1 MDDSDNK
8 IALRDR
14 QTELIRIVE
23 AIDEVLKNKGWQT
36 LKELVFDGRVDSIE
50 RQLLNLAKADPLNP
64 GLMLKLQGELTWAKR
79 YADLRSY
86 ADVLKKELE
95 GIKLKTQ

>member
-1 MDDSDNK
+1 MDDLDNK
-8 IALRDR
+8 KAIQAR
-14 QTELIRIVE
+14 QVELVRIVE

-36 LKELVFDGRVDSIE
+36 LKELVLDGRVSSIE
-50 RQLLNLAKADPLNP
+50 RQLLTLTKADPLNP

-79 YADLRSY
+79 YSDLRSY
-86 ADVLKKELE
+86 ADVLKQELE